1 MLDLSNLTIGEMAMI
16 EDLGGQPLSALGDTT
31 RPQMKTLAAVA
42 MIVKR
47 RSGEPTFTW
56 NAAMDLTM
64 SEINELLGLNEPAP
78 DEDSE
83 EGKDERSVTSA
94 PKSKPRSSSTSASR
108 RTSTSA

>member
-16 EDLGGQPLSALGDTT
+16 EELGGQPVTSLGDAD
-31 RPQMKTLAAVA
+31 RPKMKTLAAIA
-42 MIVKR
+42 MIMKR

-56 NAAMDLTM
+56 NAALALPM
-64 SEINELLGLNEPAP
+64 SEINELLGLNEDEP

-83 EGKDERSVTSA
+83 EGKDERSATSA